1 MLAVALALAIVGPSS
16 AFDYACPGEL
26 APSAI
31 SVPQPP
37 SGWIGFIPTK
47 IFLNG
52 VGISTGPLE
61 NRATLIGDYR
71 KLRRGAF
78 SVAFSLK
85 GLERYDRWILCQYG
99 LGNEIVIAKQLR
111 EPVAQCVV
119 TYTPDKFGG
128 KTIKVACH

>member
-1 MLAVALALAIVGPSS
+1 MLTAALVLALAAPSS
-16 AFDYACPGEL
+16 AQDYACPSEL

-31 SVPQPP
+31 SMTQPP
-37 SGWIGFIPTK
+37 PGWTGFIPTK
-47 IFLNG
+47 IFLNA

-71 KLRRGAF
+71 KLTQGAF
-78 SVAFSLK
+78 TVSFSLK
-85 GLERYDRWILCQYG
+85 GLEQYDRWVMCQYG
-99 LGNEIVIAKQLR
+99 LGNEIVIAKLLR

-128 KTIKVACH
+128 RTIKVVCS